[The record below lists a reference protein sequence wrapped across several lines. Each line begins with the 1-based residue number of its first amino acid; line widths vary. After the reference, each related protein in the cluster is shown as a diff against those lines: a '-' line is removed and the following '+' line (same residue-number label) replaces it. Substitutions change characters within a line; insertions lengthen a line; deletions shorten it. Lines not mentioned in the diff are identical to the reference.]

1 MLKNYSQKVFCV
13 LSCIFL
19 FFSAQSLFS
28 QSDLKNDANASAQS
42 ATSSGFDVS
51 MDPSE
56 IQFDSLN
63 SSERSGVAQGYE
75 KSPSTLW
82 LLFKM
87 IFALAVVAGAAYAV
101 FYFMKKNMKDVNDS
115 DPFLRRVSSLALG
128 QGKSVQVVTLQNN
141 AYLLGVTDSNI
152 NLLAQIQDEQLTN
165 AMNLYADKNEN
176 VKKPRSFSEILEM
189 FMPQSKEK
197 VSENV
202 YGQPAED
209 AADLIKK
216 QRERLNTEESPE

>member
-1 MLKNYSQKVFCV
+1 MLKNYSQKVLCV

-28 QSDLKNDANASAQS
+28 QSDLKNDANSSAQS
-42 ATSSGFDVS
+42 AASSGFDVS

-87 IFALAVVAGAAYAV
+87 IFAPSSVDLGRNGNIFIIYDQSE
-101 FYFMKKNMKDVNDS
+101 MKIPN
-115 DPFLRRVSSLALG
+115 
-128 QGKSVQVVTLQNN
+128 
-141 AYLLGVTDSNI
+141 Y
-152 NLLAQIQDEQLTN
+152 
-165 AMNLYADKNEN
+165 
-176 VKKPRSFSEILEM
+176 
-189 FMPQSKEK
+189 
-197 VSENV
+197 
-202 YGQPAED
+202 
-209 AADLIKK
+209 
-216 QRERLNTEESPE
+216 